1 MHVNELMIAFK
12 DAIKQVMHAPMSFFE
27 TTVRMYTLLYSE
39 WLPHML
45 NISLLVVL

>member
-27 TTVRMYTLLYSE
+27 TTVRIDSALFCLDTSCVE
-39 WLPHML
+39 H
-45 NISLLVVL
+45 